1 MYILYYK
8 IYKKSKEERG
18 WQKAILFKLLILSV
32 EVEIEHIA
40 KGIGVA
46 GQHRNHHQLAH
57 IHVAEGRIFILIE
70 YHASH
75 DNRHNI
81 TKGLLLGGSRRTKI
95 EERYDLGDEIKAEH
109 IGNWD
114 DGLYLRIDNIYNS
127 DIRISNFSYV
137 HRLLLMDNQIAHG
150 NVFNGGRNLVN
161 HALKIKSKASYFN
174 SLRGWGL

>member
-18 WQKAILFKLLILSV
+18 WQKTILILSI

-40 KGIGVA
+40 KGIGVT

-57 IHVAEGRIFILIE
+57 IHVAEGRIFILVE

-81 TKGLLLGGSRRTKI
+81 AEGLLLGGSRRTKI

-109 IGNWD
+109 IGDRN
-114 DGLYLRIDNIYNS
+114 DGLYLRIDNIYDS
-127 DIRISNFSYV
+127 DIRIGNFSYIPWV
-137 HRLLLMDNQIAHG
+137 SFDG
-150 NVFNGGRNLVN
+150 
-161 HALKIKSKASYFN
+161 
-174 SLRGWGL
+174 